1 MPPKKSKGKSDKAHK
16 AAVSAIAAATAAT
29 DSKRKPSGKG
39 GKAAA
44 EEGDLSANGHAVE
57 GEAEEAEPVGA
68 LTMMSPR
75 PTETA
80 AEAPARPPTPAPVPA
95 PMTTSMAPEMAPGT
109 AVETAVETA
118 PETAP
123 ENSGLLRRLLC
134 SAGNERC
141 FDCDE
146 LLQEPWFSLSYGV
159 LLCES
164 CASEHP
170 GASALPP
177 GGTVRPLPEEARVT
191 ADELRSL
198 ELGGNARFR
207 AFLEGE
213 TIGVSAAVWC
223 ALPAARPCTHTHGTC
238 VCARAH
244 ARARARARAHQ
255 RLTLTLILA
264 LIS

>member
-1 MPPKKSKGKSDKAHK
+1 M
-16 AAVSAIAAATAAT
+16 
-29 DSKRKPSGKG
+29 
-39 GKAAA
+39 
-44 EEGDLSANGHAVE
+44 
-57 GEAEEAEPVGA
+57 A
-68 LTMMSPR
+68 L
-75 PTETA
+75 
-80 AEAPARPPTPAPVPA
+80 
-95 PMTTSMAPEMAPGT
+95 
-109 AVETAVETA
+109 ETA

-123 ENSGLLRRLLC
+123 ENSSVLRRFLR

-159 LLCES
+159 LLCEH

-177 GGTVRPLPEEARVT
+177 GGTVRPLPEEARLA

-223 ALPAARPCTHTHGTC
+223 ALPAKLDHVLTRMAYG
-238 VCARAH
+238 
-244 ARARARARAHQ
+244 ARAHQ

>member
-16 AAVSAIAAATAAT
+16 AAVSAIAAAAAAT

-39 GKAAA
+39 GKVAAG
-44 EEGDLSANGHAVE
+44 EGDLSANGHALE
-57 GEAEEAEPVGA
+57 GGAEEAEPGAEEAEPVGA
-68 LTMMSPR
+68 LTMISPR

-95 PMTTSMAPEMAPGT
+95 PKTTSMAP
-109 AVETAVETA
+109 ETA

-123 ENSGLLRRLLC
+123 EMAPEMAPETAPETAPDNSGVLRRFLR

-159 LLCES
+159 LLCEN

-177 GGTVRPLPEEARVT
+177 GGTVRPLPEEARLA

-223 ALPAARPCTHTHGTC
+223 ALPAKLDHVLTRMAYG
-238 VCARAH
+238 
-244 ARARARARAHQ
+244 ARAHQ

>member
-16 AAVSAIAAATAAT
+16 AAASAIAAATAST

-39 GKAAA
+39 GKVAAG
-44 EEGDLSANGHAVE
+44 EGDLSANGHAVE

-95 PMTTSMAPEMAPGT
+95 PTTTSMAPEMAP
-109 AVETAVETA
+109 ETAAETA
-118 PETAP
+118 PETAAEMAP

-159 LLCES
+159 LLCER

-223 ALPAARPCTHTHGTC
+223 ALPATPDHVLTRM
-238 VCARAH
+238 AH
-244 ARARARARAHQ
+244 VYVHVHMHVHVRVHVRTSASLSLSSSH
-255 RLTLTLILA
+255 
-264 LIS
+264 